1 MPTDSHTTSR
11 AVKQILMVVAI
22 LLALVIVLQNTQVVT
37 FRFLFW
43 SFSMSQILLIPLAML
58 IGFVIGLLTYSL
70 IARKKRRSDTPGV

>member
-1 MPTDSHTTSR
+1 MPTDSHATSR
-11 AVKQILMVVAI
+11 AVKQILIVVAI
-22 LLALVIVLQNTQVVT
+22 LLALIIVLQNTQVVT

-70 IARKKRRSDTPGV
+70 IARKKRRSDTPAI